1 MDEAE
6 MREEMH
12 TCGFCKM
19 WHEYHE
25 TCSIT
30 GDRKKRDAEP
40 CEMYGLDQG
49 MDSEY
54 IAFQAGGRA

>member
-6 MREEMH
+6 MRAEMH
-12 TCGFCKM
+12 TCGFCTH
-19 WHEYHE
+19 WHEYHK

-30 GDRKKRDAEP
+30 GDRKKHDAEP

-49 MDSEY
+49 MASEY